1 VNSDSSL
8 YLDEPYTESPVS
20 DGLSIALIGPDE
32 ERRKA
37 AASALAGCQGGVI
50 REFSTY
56 PPSMDDV
63 PKLLE
68 QHHDVIIIDLD
79 SRPEYALE
87 LVESICANGAATV
100 MVYSVKFDSDL
111 LVRCM
116 RAGARE
122 FLTLPFTQSTVA
134 EALVRASARRPAP
147 RPTKKAGGK
156 LMAFLGAKG
165 GDGVT
170 TLACNFAVSMA
181 QESGQS
187 TLLIDLDLPL
197 GDAALNLGVV
207 AEYSTINALQNAA
220 RLDSAFLSKLLVKHS
235 SGVSV
240 LAAPGKFPQ
249 FDASHEAID
258 KLLTVARQD
267 FDNVVIDMGSRLDLM
282 GTSLFKE
289 GSTVYLVIQTGI
301 AGLRN
306 SNRLISQYFATDVP
320 KLEIVLNRYQSRSQ
334 GVAEDQIT
342 KALTRPAQWKIPNDY
357 AAVRR
362 MQHTAVP
369 LALEDSPISRL
380 IRQMSRAACGLPAV
394 PEKGTGEKSS
404 GFSLK
409 NLGRSISAKISSSE
423 PEEAPAIVQP
433 EPAPTQPIQE
443 EAGAAQPE
451 AKAEI
456 PVKSGPASGAEKQPA
471 AVEPVR
477 PAETTDQTDLA
488 DAEPVEAPGDST
500 PSQQSEPETRTYRG
514 ATYEKGADGK
524 WHLQK
529 TAASAPPASA
539 EPVSV
544 EQASAEPVRVEEP
557 TAEQNAAV
565 EPVHQET
572 PAIAWSTPA
581 PISYGAALSATQL
594 NAVVT
599 IPGAFVYTPAEG
611 EVLAVGIHTLS
622 VAFTPEDTAT
632 CTTAQAAVSLT
643 VNKATPVITWTTPA
657 PIAYGAALSATQLN
671 ATASVPGT
679 FFYTPAAGVVPRA
692 GVQTLLVTFTPAD
705 TEEYE
710 TEQATVSLTI
720 TKATPVITWT
730 TPAPIAYGAELSATQ
745 LNATASVP
753 GTFVYTPAAGVV
765 PTAGVQTLLVTFT
778 PTDTEDYATEQATV
792 SLTITKATPAVA
804 WPTPEPIAYGVALS
818 AAQLN
823 ATALVPGKFTYLPG
837 IGAVLAAGRHSL
849 TLTFVPTDSTN
860 YTAAHATV
868 SLAVS
873 KATPAI
879 TWATPASIA
888 YGAALSAAQLNATA
902 SVPGQF
908 VYTPAAGE
916 VLTAGVQALSVVFTP
931 TDAENY
937 TAADATASLTVT
949 KATPIVTWA
958 KPQAISYGTALS
970 ATQLNATASV
980 PGTFVYIPA
989 AGAVL
994 AAGVQP
1000 LSATFTPADAA
1011 NYSEAQGAVW
1021 LTISKATPIVIWSA
1035 PTPIL
1040 SGDALSDAQLNA
1052 TALIPGTFVYTP
1064 AAGASLPAGM
1074 HRLSVTF
1081 TPTAVANY
1089 TVVRA
1094 TVLLTVTEAA
1104 PAIPPQAPAQV
1115 ETPVPQ
1121 ATPAPEMPLVETPV
1135 KPPAEPAKPIVEPV
1149 QQAPAEVPAAPPAIA
1164 AAEPPTEAAAKLPA
1178 ETPAKALVKVPPPRF
1193 AIEAGSGLDLMGTAV
1208 FPDGTMIYLVMQPG
1222 SGGPQDSKLLVSQFL
1237 AGGDLKPEI
1246 VINRYEPHPLGAG
1259 EDQESP
1265 ALTRPAS
1272 SPITQLIGQIAQPV
1286 SEPPAPPEKKKGF
1299 SLKGLR
1305 RSLWAKVSSNDSEQ
1319 GFTQLGLAPDREDAD
1334 STLTVVT
1341 ADQSIDA
1348 PAAEVLPKDETPAP
1362 PAPQPATE
1370 PADVK
1375 RAATPASA
1383 PSKQVEPETRTY
1395 QGATY
1400 VKGADGKWHLRQ
1412 LPTSFVKTEKPAAVP
1427 LTPLPIAVVAAPI
1440 TTELSPS
1447 SQPEPVKAVP
1457 VPAMTPATEAEPAPA
1472 QTPPETPAKAAEPP
1486 VTAVA
1491 MAPVMPQV
1499 EATPKISVKAAVKPP
1514 VKAAIK
1520 PPVKAA
1526 IKPAVKAAAEAPVEA
1541 ALVQAMEPAIEA
1553 APEPEKT
1560 PAEAPA
1566 EAAPAQVMKPA
1577 FEAEP
1582 DPEKTPAEAP
1592 VEAALVQAMEPAIE
1606 AAPEP
1611 EKTPVETPTE
1621 AAPAQALEPA
1631 IVAEPEPEKTP
1642 VETPTEAAPAQAMEP
1657 AVETKPEPEK
1667 TQAEAPAKAAAKPPV
1682 KAINKPAKNVSAKA
1696 PAKSAKKPA
1705 KKAPAKASAKSANKS
1720 VKKVK
1725 AKPPVKAAKKSAK
1738 KVSAKALAKP
1748 AKKPVKK
1755 VKAKSPVKT
1764 AKKPAKK
1771 NFAKSSVKAARK
1783 PAKKVLVKASAKA
1796 PAKTAKKAP
1805 AKVQARHSAPA
1816 KKKLTPSSRAKQAK
1830 VAKPKLRKPAP
1841 KPVKKR

>member
-1 VNSDSSL
+1 MNSDSSL
-8 YLDEPYTESPVS
+8 YLDEPYTESPGA

-37 AASALAGCQGGVI
+37 AASTLAGCQGGVI

-56 PPSMDDV
+56 PPSLDDV

-100 MVYSVKFDSDL
+100 MVYSMKFDSDL
-111 LVRCM
+111 LVCCM

-134 EALVRASARRPAP
+134 DALARASARRPAP
-147 RPTKKAGGK
+147 RPAKKAGGK

-258 KLLTVARQD
+258 KLLAVARQD
-267 FDNVVIDMGSRLDLM
+267 FDNVVVDMGSRLDLM
-282 GTSLFKE
+282 DTSLFKE
-289 GSTVYLVIQTGI
+289 GSTVYLVIQAGI

-320 KLEIVLNRYQSRSQ
+320 KLEIVLNRFQSRTM
-334 GVAEDQIT
+334 GVAEEQIT

-362 MQHTAVP
+362 MQHTAIP

-394 PEKGTGEKSS
+394 PEKGTAEKAS

-409 NLGRSISAKISSSE
+409 NLGRSFSAKLSSSE
-423 PEEAPAIVQP
+423 PEEAPAIAQP
-433 EPAPTQPIQE
+433 EPAPIRPIQE
-443 EAGAAQPE
+443 KAAAAPGAAQPE
-451 AKAEI
+451 DNMEILVNSGSTPPAET
-456 PVKSGPASGAEKQPA
+456 QPA
-471 AVEPVR
+471 AVAPVR
-477 PAETTDQTDLA
+477 SAETTDQTDLA

-500 PSQQSEPETRTYRG
+500 PSQQNGPETRTYRG

-529 TAASAPPASA
+529 TTASAPPASA

-544 EQASAEPVRVEEP
+544 EQFSTEPASVEQSSAEPASVEAA
-557 TAEQNAAV
+557 TAEQNVAV

-594 NAVVT
+594 NAMT
-599 IPGAFVYTPAEG
+599 SIPGAFAYTPAEG
-611 EVLAVGIHTLS
+611 EVLAVGMHTLS
-622 VAFTPEDTAT
+622 AVFTPEDTAT

-643 VNKATPVITWTTPA
+643 V
-657 PIAYGAALSATQLN
+657 S
-671 ATASVPGT
+671 
-679 FFYTPAAGVVPRA
+679 
-692 GVQTLLVTFTPAD
+692 
-705 TEEYE
+705 
-710 TEQATVSLTI
+710 
-720 TKATPVITWT
+720 KATPVITWT

-753 GTFVYTPAAGVV
+753 GTFVYTPAADVV

-792 SLTITKATPAVA
+792 SLTIIKATPAVA
-804 WPTPEPIAYGVALS
+804 WPVPDPIAYGVALS

-837 IGAVLAAGRHSL
+837 IGAILAAGRHSL
-849 TLTFVPTDSTN
+849 TLTFIPTDSTN

-868 SLAVS
+868 SLAIT

-888 YGAALSAAQLNATA
+888 YGAALSAAQLNAAA
-902 SVPGQF
+902 SVPGKF
-908 VYTPAAGE
+908 VYIPAAGE

-931 TDAENY
+931 TDAANY
-937 TAADATASLTVT
+937 TTAEATVSLTVT
-949 KATPIVTWA
+949 KATPIVTWS
-958 KPQAISYGTALS
+958 KPKAISYGTALS

-980 PGTFVYIPA
+980 PGAFVYIPA
-989 AGAVL
+989 AGTVL
-994 AAGVQP
+994 IAGVQP

-1040 SGDALSDAQLNA
+1040 SGDALSAAQLNA
-1052 TALIPGTFVYTP
+1052 TALVPGTFVYTP
-1064 AAGASLPAGM
+1064 AAGASLTAGT

-1094 TVLLTVTEAA
+1094 TVPLTVTEAA
-1104 PAIPPQAPAQV
+1104 PAIPPPAPAQV
-1115 ETPVPQ
+1115 ETPVSHE
-1121 ATPAPEMPLVETPV
+1121 TPAPEMPLTEAPV
-1135 KPPAEPAKPIVEPV
+1135 KPPAEPAKPLVEPV
-1149 QQAPAEVPAAPPAIA
+1149 QQAPAESPAAPPAKV
-1164 AAEPPTEAAAKLPA
+1164 AAEPPAEAPAKPPV

-1208 FPDGTMIYLVMQPG
+1208 FPDGTTIYLVMQPG
-1222 SGGPQDSKLLVSQFL
+1222 SGGPQDSKHLVSQFL

-1246 VINRYEPHPLGAG
+1246 VINRYEPHSLGAG
-1259 EDQESP
+1259 EDQESQ
-1265 ALTRPAS
+1265 ALNRPAS
-1272 SPITQLIGQIAQPV
+1272 SPITRLIGQMAQPV

-1305 RSLWAKVSSNDSEQ
+1305 RSLWAKVSATDQEQ
-1319 GFTQLGLAPDREDAD
+1319 EFTQLGLAPDHEDAD
-1334 STLTVVT
+1334 STQPAAM
-1341 ADQSIDA
+1341 ADKSVDA
-1348 PAAEVLPKDETPAP
+1348 PRAEVLPMAETQAP
-1362 PAPQPATE
+1362 PAPKPATE

-1375 RAATPASA
+1375 RAATPASV
-1383 PSKQVEPETRTY
+1383 PFKQVEPETRTY

-1400 VKGADGKWHLRQ
+1400 VKGADGKWHLQQ
-1412 LPTSFVKTEKPAAVP
+1412 LPTSFVKKETPAAIP
-1427 LTPLPIAVVAAPI
+1427 PTPSPIAVAAAPI
-1440 TTELSPS
+1440 ATELSPS
-1447 SQPEPVKAVP
+1447 SQLEPVNAVPAQATTPASDGEPEPAK
-1457 VPAMTPATEAEPAPA
+1457 TPIEA
-1472 QTPPETPAKAAEPP
+1472 PAKAAKPP
-1486 VTAVA
+1486 VTAIA
-1491 MAPVMPQV
+1491 MAPVMPPV
-1499 EATPKISVKAAVKPP
+1499 EATAKASAKAAVKPP
-1514 VKAAIK
+1514 VKAASK
-1520 PPVKAA
+1520 APVKVAPA
-1526 IKPAVKAAAEAPVEA
+1526 QAMKPAFEAK
-1541 ALVQAMEPAIEA
+1541 
-1553 APEPEKT
+1553 PEPEKT

-1566 EAAPAQVMKPA
+1566 EAAPAQAMKPA
-1577 FEAEP
+1577 FKVEP
-1582 DPEKTPAEAP
+1582 EPEKTPAEAT
-1592 VEAALVQAMEPAIE
+1592 VEVAPTQAIKPAFKAEPE
-1606 AAPEP
+1606 S
-1611 EKTPVETPTE
+1611 EKTPAKVPAE
-1621 AAPAQALEPA
+1621 AAPAQAIEPA
-1631 IVAEPEPEKTP
+1631 FEAEPEPEKTP
-1642 VETPTEAAPAQAMEP
+1642 AEVPVEAA
-1657 AVETKPEPEK
+1657 VKPPVK
-1667 TQAEAPAKAAAKPPV
+1667 AIRKPAKKASAKPPV
-1682 KAINKPAKNVSAKA
+1682 KAAKKPAKKASAKPPVKAAKKPAKKASAKA

-1705 KKAPAKASAKSANKS
+1705 KK
-1720 VKKVK
+1720 VK
-1725 AKPPVKAAKKSAK
+1725 AKPPVK
-1738 KVSAKALAKP
+1738 V
-1748 AKKPVKK
+1748 
-1755 VKAKSPVKT
+1755 

-1771 NFAKSSVKAARK
+1771 ASAKAPAKPAKKSVKKVMAKPPVKAAHKPAKKNLAKSLVKAAKK

-1796 PAKTAKKAP
+1796 RAKTAKKAP
-1805 AKVQARHSAPA
+1805 AKVQARKSAPA
-1816 KKKLTPSSRAKQAK
+1816 KKKLTPTSRAKQAK
-1830 VAKPKLRKPAP
+1830 AAKPKVRKPAP
-1841 KPVKKR
+1841 KPAKKR